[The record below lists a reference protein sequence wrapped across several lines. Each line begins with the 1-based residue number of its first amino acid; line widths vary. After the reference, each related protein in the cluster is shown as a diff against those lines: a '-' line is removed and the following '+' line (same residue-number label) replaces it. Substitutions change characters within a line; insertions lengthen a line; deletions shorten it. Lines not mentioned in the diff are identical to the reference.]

1 MKRQNGVNHSG
12 TKKSKAYSL
21 RKRSGSVSGRKRR
34 LVCSILAAL
43 MLMAGIGMPRTFA
56 ADEIVYPTVNND
68 LEGAG
73 GEVVYDISPVNQG
86 TNIAIGENAIAF
98 VGGGTQESI
107 MSFGET
113 PTETS
118 SGYHI
123 HGNTAAKENLP
134 ATISIGQNAYARTE
148 SIVVGDFTLRKN
160 NVAIGDTTAGQL
172 PQFGGVASTTVGTN
186 SYANGGFKTTY
197 GSYNVQTSPYHAA
210 PFSLTPEGMDKI
222 YNPMKNAF
230 STVIGSFNS
239 NESMTESLS
248 NMYSGV
254 ANYIGGTA
262 NKVNSSNGA
271 VVLGA
276 GNTIKNS
283 LGKVSIGAYDTITDS
298 VSAMQEK
305 LIEGVRTSP
314 GGAAL
319 VVGGGNEID
328 SSTNTQVMG
337 VNNQSTNDSAMF
349 LDGVGNSS
357 TKSQNALAI
366 GSTNVLTDSS
376 YTQLLGDNRTL
387 TDVDNSVVLGSAAD
401 TLTTNV
407 DNVTILGY
415 NANASAAGGVALGS
429 ESIASVAAG
438 VAGYVPSGVT
448 QSGEAYVWTSTRG
461 AVSVG
466 DANNGI
472 TRQITGVAA
481 GTADTDAV
489 NVAQLKAVESK
500 TGSSN
505 VSLKAGNGIRLV
517 KNNVDGSYTIS
528 ANFQNTGTNVVA
540 FTPNSTVKLP
550 TTSDTGTSDPLSP
563 GTPAV
568 VLKAAMAVAPTTVD
582 TGAATVIGTRISDDT
597 GELTTP
603 DKTDELSIIGDKT
616 NITTTASGTNL
627 IVSLNKD
634 LAVSSVNVNNG
645 PTINENGIDMNN
657 QKITNVADGTIA
669 EGSREAVNGGQ
680 VYQLQNQFSNQVNGL
695 SDRINGLD
703 SRIDKVGA
711 GAAALAALHPTD
723 FNPDNKW
730 DFSMGYGNYRSANAI
745 AVGAYYHPNEST
757 IFSLGTTMGN
767 DNNMVNVG
775 VTFKLGKTGNAV
787 NYSRKAAAKKILQ
800 LQAELDQ
807 VKKARAAQEAKL
819 NQQQAEID
827 QMKAQIA
834 QLLAQRQ

>member
-1 MKRQNGVNHSG
+1 M
-12 TKKSKAYSL
+12 
-21 RKRSGSVSGRKRR
+21 
-34 LVCSILAAL
+34 
-43 MLMAGIGMPRTFA
+43 
-56 ADEIVYPTVNND
+56 
-68 LEGAG
+68 
-73 GEVVYDISPVNQG
+73 
-86 TNIAIGENAIAF
+86 
-98 VGGGTQESI
+98 
-107 MSFGET
+107 
-113 PTETS
+113 
-118 SGYHI
+118 
-123 HGNTAAKENLP
+123 
-134 ATISIGQNAYARTE
+134 
-148 SIVVGDFTLRKN
+148 
-160 NVAIGDTTAGQL
+160 
-172 PQFGGVASTTVGTN
+172 
-186 SYANGGFKTTY
+186 
-197 GSYNVQTSPYHAA
+197 
-210 PFSLTPEGMDKI
+210 
-222 YNPMKNAF
+222 
-230 STVIGSFNS
+230 
-239 NESMTESLS
+239 
-248 NMYSGV
+248 
-254 ANYIGGTA
+254 
-262 NKVNSSNGA
+262 
-271 VVLGA
+271 
-276 GNTIKNS
+276 
-283 LGKVSIGAYDTITDS
+283 
-298 VSAMQEK
+298 
-305 LIEGVRTSP
+305 
-314 GGAAL
+314 
-319 VVGGGNEID
+319 
-328 SSTNTQVMG
+328 
-337 VNNQSTNDSAMF
+337 
-349 LDGVGNSS
+349 
-357 TKSQNALAI
+357 
-366 GSTNVLTDSS
+366 
-376 YTQLLGDNRTL
+376 
-387 TDVDNSVVLGSAAD
+387 
-401 TLTTNV
+401 
-407 DNVTILGY
+407 
-415 NANASAAGGVALGS
+415 
-429 ESIASVAAG
+429 
-438 VAGYVPSGVT
+438 
-448 QSGEAYVWTSTRG
+448 STRG

>member
-1 MKRQNGVNHSG
+1 
-12 TKKSKAYSL
+12 
-21 RKRSGSVSGRKRR
+21 
-34 LVCSILAAL
+34 
-43 MLMAGIGMPRTFA
+43 
-56 ADEIVYPTVNND
+56 
-68 LEGAG
+68 
-73 GEVVYDISPVNQG
+73 
-86 TNIAIGENAIAF
+86 
-98 VGGGTQESI
+98 
-107 MSFGET
+107 
-113 PTETS
+113 
-118 SGYHI
+118 
-123 HGNTAAKENLP
+123 
-134 ATISIGQNAYARTE
+134 
-148 SIVVGDFTLRKN
+148 
-160 NVAIGDTTAGQL
+160 
-172 PQFGGVASTTVGTN
+172 
-186 SYANGGFKTTY
+186 
-197 GSYNVQTSPYHAA
+197 
-210 PFSLTPEGMDKI
+210 
-222 YNPMKNAF
+222 
-230 STVIGSFNS
+230 
-239 NESMTESLS
+239 
-248 NMYSGV
+248 
-254 ANYIGGTA
+254 
-262 NKVNSSNGA
+262 
-271 VVLGA
+271 
-276 GNTIKNS
+276 
-283 LGKVSIGAYDTITDS
+283 
-298 VSAMQEK
+298 
-305 LIEGVRTSP
+305 
-314 GGAAL
+314 
-319 VVGGGNEID
+319 
-328 SSTNTQVMG
+328 
-337 VNNQSTNDSAMF
+337 
-349 LDGVGNSS
+349 
-357 TKSQNALAI
+357 
-366 GSTNVLTDSS
+366 
-376 YTQLLGDNRTL
+376 
-387 TDVDNSVVLGSAAD
+387 
-401 TLTTNV
+401 
-407 DNVTILGY
+407 
-415 NANASAAGGVALGS
+415 
-429 ESIASVAAG
+429 
-438 VAGYVPSGVT
+438 VT

-582 TGAATVIGTRISDDT
+582 AGAATVIGTRISDDT

-723 FNPDNKW
+723 FDPDNKW

>member
-1 MKRQNGVNHSG
+1 M
-12 TKKSKAYSL
+12 
-21 RKRSGSVSGRKRR
+21 
-34 LVCSILAAL
+34 
-43 MLMAGIGMPRTFA
+43 
-56 ADEIVYPTVNND
+56 
-68 LEGAG
+68 
-73 GEVVYDISPVNQG
+73 
-86 TNIAIGENAIAF
+86 
-98 VGGGTQESI
+98 
-107 MSFGET
+107 
-113 PTETS
+113 
-118 SGYHI
+118 
-123 HGNTAAKENLP
+123 
-134 ATISIGQNAYARTE
+134 
-148 SIVVGDFTLRKN
+148 
-160 NVAIGDTTAGQL
+160 
-172 PQFGGVASTTVGTN
+172 
-186 SYANGGFKTTY
+186 
-197 GSYNVQTSPYHAA
+197 
-210 PFSLTPEGMDKI
+210 
-222 YNPMKNAF
+222 
-230 STVIGSFNS
+230 
-239 NESMTESLS
+239 
-248 NMYSGV
+248 
-254 ANYIGGTA
+254 
-262 NKVNSSNGA
+262 
-271 VVLGA
+271 
-276 GNTIKNS
+276 
-283 LGKVSIGAYDTITDS
+283 
-298 VSAMQEK
+298 
-305 LIEGVRTSP
+305 
-314 GGAAL
+314 
-319 VVGGGNEID
+319 
-328 SSTNTQVMG
+328 
-337 VNNQSTNDSAMF
+337 
-349 LDGVGNSS
+349 
-357 TKSQNALAI
+357 
-366 GSTNVLTDSS
+366 
-376 YTQLLGDNRTL
+376 
-387 TDVDNSVVLGSAAD
+387 
-401 TLTTNV
+401 
-407 DNVTILGY
+407 
-415 NANASAAGGVALGS
+415 
-429 ESIASVAAG
+429 
-438 VAGYVPSGVT
+438 
-448 QSGEAYVWTSTRG
+448 
-461 AVSVG
+461 
-466 DANNGI
+466 
-472 TRQITGVAA
+472 
-481 GTADTDAV
+481 
-489 NVAQLKAVESK
+489 
-500 TGSSN
+500 
-505 VSLKAGNGIRLV
+505 SLKAGNGIRLV